1 MAPEKCQ
8 NTVNFHK
15 ILIFPPYPW
24 YSPHPDPG
32 SLTMRT
38 IEKSR
43 NPMSAMAGWSRTD
56 QSSIAPSIAQC
67 LIKSLGADEAL
78 HCARRHRWDGV
89 LTAVLAE
96 SGHAGACR

>member
-1 MAPEKCQ
+1 
-8 NTVNFHK
+8 
-15 ILIFPPYPW
+15 
-24 YSPHPDPG
+24 
-32 SLTMRT
+32 MRT
-38 IEKSR
+38 IEKSQ

-56 QSSIAPSIAQC
+56 QSSIAPNIAPNIAPSIAPSIAQC